1 MKDSYW
7 EQTSGAQS
15 FGRLARD
22 LKVDVVVVGAGMTG
36 ITAAYL
42 LKRAGKRVALLERDR
57 VLEGDTA
64 RTTAHLTCVT
74 DTRMQQLVKLF
85 GRDDAKAVWD
95 AGLAAIANIEENIA
109 RENIACEFRRI
120 PGYLHAP
127 LAAAGNTD
135 RANLQEDAKLAA
147 ELGFDVDF
155 LESVPVVGRPGMRV
169 ANQAKFHPLKYLN
182 GLLRAIP
189 GENGHVFEHS
199 EVTEFV
205 DDPLSVKANGH
216 TITCNYIVIATHVPL
231 QGNKNT
237 LSAALFQSKLAPYS
251 SYVVGAKLKKGAVP
265 EASWW
270 DTSEPYYYLRV
281 DSHDQYD
288 YAIFGG
294 KDHKTGQINET
305 EAIYAG
311 LEAALHSLPF
321 EAKVDRRWS
330 GQVVETNDGL
340 PLIGEITDKQ
350 FIATGYAGNGMTF
363 GTLAGIMACDRVT
376 GRKNPWAELF
386 DPHRKKVRGG
396 TWDYIKENLDYPY
409 YLLKD
414 RLTKGEREGVDS
426 VARNEGKILKLDG
439 NRVAVYRNEH
449 GKVVKLS
456 PVCTHMGCIVHWNT
470 AERTWDCPCHGSRFK
485 PTGEVIGGPAETPLK
500 EMDNKQSP

>member
-7 EQTSGAQS
+7 EVTASTRGFAKLNQ
-15 FGRLARD
+15 D
-22 LKVDVVVVGAGMTG
+22 LKVDVVVIGAGVTG

-42 LKRAGKRVALLERDR
+42 LKRAGKSVALLERDAC
-57 VLEGDTA
+57 LEGETA

-74 DTRMQQLVKLF
+74 DIRMRDLVKNF
-85 GRDDAKAVWD
+85 GKDEAKATWD
-95 AGLAAIANIEENIA
+95 AGMAAIWTIEEIIH
-109 RENIACEFRRI
+109 REKIACDFRRV

-127 LAAAGNTD
+127 IAAGGD
-135 RANLQEDAKLAA
+135 ADCASLQEDARLAA
-147 ELGFDVDF
+147 ELGFDAAF
-155 LESVPVVGRPGMRV
+155 LEKVPVLARCGMRI
-169 ANQAKFHPLKYLN
+169 ANPAKFHPLKYLA
-182 GLLRAIP
+182 GLLKKIP
-189 GENGHVFEHS
+189 GDGCHVFEHS

-205 DDPLSVKANGH
+205 DDPLSVKANDH
-216 TITCNYIVIATHVPL
+216 TVACDYIVVATHVPL
-231 QGNKNT
+231 QGMKNT
-237 LSAALFQSKLAPYS
+237 LGAALFQTKLAPYS

-281 DSHDQYD
+281 DAGDQFD

-294 KDHKTGQINET
+294 RDHKTGQETQT

-321 EAKVDRRWS
+321 ESKIDRRWS
-330 GQVVETNDGL
+330 GQVIETSDGL

-363 GTLAGIMACDRVT
+363 GTLAAMMATDAAI
-376 GRKNPWAELF
+376 GRKNPWRDLF
-386 DPHRKKVRGG
+386 DPHRKQVRGG
-396 TWDYIKENLDYPY
+396 AWDYIKENLDYPY
-409 YLLKD
+409 YMLKD
-414 RLTKGEREGVDS
+414 RLTKGEREGVES

-439 NRVAVYRNEH
+439 ERVAVYRNEH

-456 PVCTHMGCIVHWNT
+456 PVCTHMGCIVHWNV
-470 AERTWDCPCHGSRFK
+470 AERTWDCPCHGSRFT
-485 PTGEVIGGPAETPLK
+485 PTGEVIGGPAETPLE
-500 EMDNKQSP
+500 EMQQEKKP